1 MDHWYRT
8 KNVFVDLPAIVA
20 YETVLDDFLA
30 IELLL
35 LDLLHMIIWLFIKI
49 YTESQVVICNNN
61 KILSIPKLPSSKIVL
76 QRKRIFP
83 FVT

>member
-35 LDLLHMIIWLFIKI
+35 LDLLHMIIWLLIKNI
-49 YTESQVVICNNN
+49 IQKVR
-61 KILSIPKLPSSKIVL
+61 L
-76 QRKRIFP
+76 
-83 FVT
+83 